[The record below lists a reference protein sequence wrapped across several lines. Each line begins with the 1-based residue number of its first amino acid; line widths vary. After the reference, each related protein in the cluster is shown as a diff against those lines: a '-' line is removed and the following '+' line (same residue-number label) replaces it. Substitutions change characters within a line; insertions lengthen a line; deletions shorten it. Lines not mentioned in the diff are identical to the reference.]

1 MPQLKDIVAQLSPKV
16 VAAQREMF
24 IKECETRKMQ
34 RLRRERAAR
43 NAAHARFL
51 IAVESM
57 EEGRIVQICSQK
69 RCSKKKA
76 SVRNSRRPSPDMR
89 DGVGSIPTSI
99 TIKRFGNSRLT
110 CVCKS
115 RIY

>member
-76 SVRNSRRPSPDMR
+76 SIRNSRRPSPDMH

-115 RIY
+115 RVY